1 MSTRDLN
8 PMKILFVTSTYPEDI
23 HTCTSGVF
31 KRMKMFMVA
40 LSSLAELDILFY
52 VSSDADISHER
63 ASRMEQLLEKH
74 WKCKT
79 RVFLCRKSQKYT
91 VDLFPNFPLRDSIK
105 DWWFVH
111 HFYYLVSKREHVAA
125 FEECLERKQDAV
137 FVHRLNSM
145 YPVLLSRKVVP
156 PVFFDLDDIEHKA
169 FVRNLKQPPLW
180 RSKFL
185 QYLKIPSL
193 VWLELRAIA
202 LARKTFVCS
211 ENDRDYLVKIFKLPD
226 VCVIPNAVE
235 IPTDSKRTTS
245 VNFLFIGLHLYPP
258 NAIAADFL
266 IKKVWPI
273 VKHEIP
279 EAKLIIAGKYPEKI
293 TCFHEQHEGVEF
305 RGYIDNLDKLYSET
319 RIVCCPIQSGGGT
332 RVKIIE
338 AAAYGKGIVSTSL
351 GAEGLDFVDGNEIMI
366 RDDHTHFAQACI
378 ALIRDRSLCD
388 RIGEAARI
396 KTIELYSRA
405 HVIDRI
411 MNEIQVLD
419 LCVPVCELN
428 V

>member
-1 MSTRDLN
+1 MSTRDVN

-23 HTCTSGVF
+23 HTCTSGIF

-74 WKCKT
+74 WKCKA

-91 VDLFPNFPLRDSIK
+91 VDLFRNFPFKDRIK

-111 HFYYLVSKREHVAA
+111 HFYYLVSEREHVAA
-125 FEECLERKQDAV
+125 FDECLERKQDAV

-156 PVFFDLDDIEHKA
+156 PVFFDLDDVEHKA

-185 QYLKIPSL
+185 QYLKVPSII
-193 VWLELRAIA
+193 WLERRAIA

-211 ENDRDYLVKIFKLPD
+211 KSDRDYLVKIFKLPD
-226 VCVIPNAVE
+226 VFTIPNAVD
-235 IPTDSKRTTS
+235 IPPVCKSTTS
-245 VNFLFIGLHLYPP
+245 VNFLFIGLYLYPP

-273 VKHEIP
+273 IKHKIP

-293 TCFHEQHEGVEF
+293 ACFLGQHKDVEF
-305 RGYIDNLDKLYSET
+305 RGFIDDLDTLYRET
-319 RIVCCPIQSGGGT
+319 RIVCCPVQSGGGT

-338 AAAYGKGIVSTSL
+338 AASYGKGIVSTSL

-366 RDDHTHFAQACI
+366 RDDHANFAQACI
-378 ALIRDRSLCD
+378 DLVRDKSLCD
-388 RIGEAARI
+388 RIGNAARI
-396 KTIELYSRA
+396 KAIELYSRA
-405 HVIDRI
+405 HVTDRI

-419 LCVPVCELN
+419 LGVPVCEPN